1 MEIGAICGMTE
12 SEFWDS
18 TPRYLSAC
26 VEAVQQRQQLSWEQ
40 SRYIAFHAIKVGD
53 TKNKLRKL
61 TDLNKFPWEVST
73 PRPINRMEMTEF
85 SDDADEIL
93 RITNPTIYA
102 ALQAAKQQ
110 ENGK

>member
-1 MEIGAICGMTE
+1 
-12 SEFWDS
+12 
-18 TPRYLSAC
+18 
-26 VEAVQQRQQLSWEQ
+26 
-40 SRYIAFHAIKVGD
+40 
-53 TKNKLRKL
+53 
-61 TDLNKFPWEVST
+61 
-73 PRPINRMEMTEF
+73 MTEF